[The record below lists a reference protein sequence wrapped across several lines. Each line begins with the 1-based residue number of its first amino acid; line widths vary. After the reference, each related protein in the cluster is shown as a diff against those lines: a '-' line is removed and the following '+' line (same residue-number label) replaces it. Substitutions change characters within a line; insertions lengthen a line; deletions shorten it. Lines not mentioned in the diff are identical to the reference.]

1 MHLRSSES
9 SSATMQMVLSV
20 GLLQAPGHQRLCPCA
35 LRVSAAQVVQCAG
48 KW

>member
-20 GLLQAPGHQRLCPCA
+20 DCFRLQATSACAPVLCECQ
-35 LRVSAAQVVQCAG
+35 LHR
-48 KW
+48 